1 VADDPVED
9 PRLLQA
15 NERTLLSWLR
25 TGVALITFGFVIA
38 KTSVWAKR
46 EEPLGAYRGA
56 DLIGALFVL
65 LGAVAEVVGLVRYL
79 RIRPRVAR
87 SRAGARRG
95 DGDRRDRGGRRPP
108 RAPAD
113 RLRGDLAVAVI

>member
-79 RIRPRVAR
+79 RIRRALLARGPVPVGATEIVAI
-87 SRAGARRG
+87 GA
-95 DGDRRDRGGRRPP
+95 
-108 RAPAD
+108 
-113 RLRGDLAVAVI
+113 AVALLGLLLTVYAVI